1 MANLLV
7 DEEIIQNNTNSTDK
21 ILEMIGNNNKYQYT
35 VVILLFIISL
45 SLEIGYIGVP
55 VMETAPI
62 IQYTDDNN
70 ITYKK
75 LMNYSLCKYNHTL
88 VLNESKSTWVIDYN
102 IYCDKFKVSMLG
114 TLMCLGGLTGTIF
127 VQYLKKFGARFA
139 LIIACLINMFSTLLL
154 LFPNVVIL
162 YIADFFFGMSNIMSF
177 ILRLNIM
184 SEITG
189 KQNRSYFNNLIIS
202 GGGTTI
208 IIIYLLFDNNF
219 NWRFIYFGS
228 FILLIISTTLFY
240 FLTVEN
246 FRYYYVKGDY
256 PNMLASINYIANF
269 NGTNNNIQLE
279 EELNKLK
286 CLGNLS
292 NKDNL
297 DIKDTMPKQN
307 NSDIADI
314 AIANNNTENNN
325 NVINKGNNKFSNMFK

>member
-1 MANLLV
+1 
-7 DEEIIQNNTNSTDK
+7 
-21 ILEMIGNNNKYQYT
+21 
-35 VVILLFIISL
+35 
-45 SLEIGYIGVP
+45 
-55 VMETAPI
+55 
-62 IQYTDDNN
+62 
-70 ITYKK
+70 
-75 LMNYSLCKYNHTL
+75 
-88 VLNESKSTWVIDYN
+88 
-102 IYCDKFKVSMLG
+102 
-114 TLMCLGGLTGTIF
+114 
-127 VQYLKKFGARFA
+127 
-139 LIIACLINMFSTLLL
+139 
-154 LFPNVVIL
+154 
-162 YIADFFFGMSNIMSF
+162 
-177 ILRLNIM
+177 
-184 SEITG
+184 
-189 KQNRSYFNNLIIS
+189 
-202 GGGTTI
+202 
-208 IIIYLLFDNNF
+208 LLFDNNF